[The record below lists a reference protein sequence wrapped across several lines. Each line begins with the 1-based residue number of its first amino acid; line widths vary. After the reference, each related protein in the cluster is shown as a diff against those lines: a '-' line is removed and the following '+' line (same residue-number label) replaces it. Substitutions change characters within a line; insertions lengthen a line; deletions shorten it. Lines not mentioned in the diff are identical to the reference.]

1 MAIVLN
7 FNLLCEELIS
17 LNSMLQSNVVANLDV
32 SIENISC
39 IDNWMWENQQ
49 EIQDISLIQ
58 KKLSE
63 GKIIIINL
71 KSSTIKDMGIYV
83 EGIAE
88 SYVYDLWVNT
98 EGYPEL
104 DTDKINLNNRIYFQ
118 RFYQKFNELLKMQNI
133 RFQLLGIGLE
143 TKFECKDTIID
154 TIEKSDNVIVW
165 IVNKNFGRN
174 LILDNYVKR
183 NDKEMDFWIFEKRSI
198 DTCG

>member
-32 SIENISC
+32 SIEKISY

-49 EIQDISLIQ
+49 EIQDTSLIQ

-104 DTDKINLNNRIYFQ
+104 DTDKINSNNRKYFQ

-183 NDKEMDFWIFEKRSI
+183 NDKEMDFWIFEK
-198 DTCG
+198 

>member
-7 FNLLCEELIS
+7 FTLLCEELIS
-17 LNSMLQSNVVANLDV
+17 LNFMLQSNVVANLDV
-32 SIENISC
+32 SIEKISY

-49 EIQDISLIQ
+49 EIQDTSLIQ

-83 EGIAE
+83 EEIAE
-88 SYVYDLWVNT
+88 RYVYDLWVNT

-104 DTDKINLNNRIYFQ
+104 DTDKINLKNRKYFQ
-118 RFYQKFNELLKMQNI
+118 LFYQKFNELQKMQNI

-165 IVNKNFGRN
+165 IVNKNLGRN

-183 NDKEMDFWIFEKRSI
+183 NDEKMDFWIFEK
-198 DTCG
+198 

>member
-32 SIENISC
+32 SIEKISC

-49 EIQDISLIQ
+49 EIQDTSLIQ

-83 EGIAE
+83 EEIAE
-88 SYVYDLWVNT
+88 RYMYDLWVNT

-104 DTDKINLNNRIYFQ
+104 DTDKINLKNRKYFQ
-118 RFYQKFNELLKMQNI
+118 RFYQEFNKLLKMKNI

-165 IVNKNFGRN
+165 IVNKNFGKN

-183 NDKEMDFWIFEKRSI
+183 NDEEMDFWIFEK
-198 DTCG
+198 

>member
-7 FNLLCEELIS
+7 FTLLCEELIS
-17 LNSMLQSNVVANLDV
+17 LNFMLQSNVVANLDV
-32 SIENISC
+32 SIEKISY

-49 EIQDISLIQ
+49 EIQDTSLIQ

-83 EGIAE
+83 EEIAE
-88 SYVYDLWVNT
+88 RYVYDLWVNT

-104 DTDKINLNNRIYFQ
+104 DTDKINLKNRKYFQ
-118 RFYQKFNELLKMQNI
+118 LFYQKFNELLKMQNI

-143 TKFECKDTIID
+143 IKFECKDTIID

-183 NDKEMDFWIFEKRSI
+183 NDEEMDFWIFEK
-198 DTCG
+198 

>member
-7 FNLLCEELIS
+7 FNLLSEELIS
-17 LNSMLQSNVVANLDV
+17 LNSMLQSNAIANLDV
-32 SIENISC
+32 SIEKISC

-49 EIQDISLIQ
+49 EIQDTFLIQ

-71 KSSTIKDMGIYV
+71 KSSIIKDMGIYL
-83 EGIAE
+83 EEIAE
-88 SYVYDLWVNT
+88 RYVYDLWVNT

-104 DTDKINLNNRIYFQ
+104 DTDKINLKNRKYFQ

-143 TKFECKDTIID
+143 MKFECKDTIID

-183 NDKEMDFWIFEKRSI
+183 NDEEMDFWIFEK
-198 DTCG
+198 

>member
-7 FNLLCEELIS
+7 FTLLCEELIS
-17 LNSMLQSNVVANLDV
+17 LNFMLQSNVVANLDV
-32 SIENISC
+32 SIEKISY

-49 EIQDISLIQ
+49 EIQDTSLIQ

-83 EGIAE
+83 EEIAE
-88 SYVYDLWVNT
+88 RYVYDLWVNT

-104 DTDKINLNNRIYFQ
+104 DTDKINLKNRKYFQ
-118 RFYQKFNELLKMQNI
+118 LFYQKFNELLKMQNI

-165 IVNKNFGRN
+165 IVNKNSGRN

-183 NDKEMDFWIFEKRSI
+183 NDEEMDFWIFEK
-198 DTCG
+198 

>member
-7 FNLLCEELIS
+7 FTLLCEELIS
-17 LNSMLQSNVVANLDV
+17 LNFMLQSNVVANLDV
-32 SIENISC
+32 SIEKISY

-49 EIQDISLIQ
+49 KIQDTSLIE

-83 EGIAE
+83 EEIAE
-88 SYVYDLWVNT
+88 RYVYDLWVNT

-104 DTDKINLNNRIYFQ
+104 DTDKINLKNRKYFQ
-118 RFYQKFNELLKMQNI
+118 LFYQKFNELLKMQNI

-165 IVNKNFGRN
+165 IVNKNSGRN

-183 NDKEMDFWIFEKRSI
+183 NDEEMDFWIFEK
-198 DTCG
+198 

>member
-1 MAIVLN
+1 MAIVLD
-7 FNLLCEELIS
+7 FTLLCEELIS
-17 LNSMLQSNVVANLDV
+17 LNFMLQSNVVANLDV
-32 SIENISC
+32 SIEKISY

-49 EIQDISLIQ
+49 EIQDTSLIQ

-71 KSSTIKDMGIYV
+71 KSSIIKDMGIYV
-83 EGIAE
+83 EEIAE
-88 SYVYDLWVNT
+88 RYVYDLWVNT

-104 DTDKINLNNRIYFQ
+104 DTDKINLKNRKYFQ
-118 RFYQKFNELLKMQNI
+118 LFYQKFNELLKMQNI

-183 NDKEMDFWIFEKRSI
+183 NDEEMDFWIFEK
-198 DTCG
+198 

>member
-17 LNSMLQSNVVANLDV
+17 LNSMLQSIVVANLDV
-32 SIENISC
+32 SIDKISC
-39 IDNWMWENQQ
+39 IDNWMWENQK
-49 EIQDISLIQ
+49 EIQDTSLMQ

-71 KSSTIKDMGIYV
+71 KSNIIKDMGIYV
-83 EGIAE
+83 EEISE
-88 SYVYDLWVNT
+88 RYVYDLWINT

-104 DTDKINLNNRIYFQ
+104 DTDTINLKNRKYFQ
-118 RFYQKFNELLKMQNI
+118 RFYQKFNELLKIQNI

-165 IVNKNFGRN
+165 IVNKNSGRN

-183 NDKEMDFWIFEKRSI
+183 NDEEMDFWIFEK
-198 DTCG
+198 

>member
-17 LNSMLQSNVVANLDV
+17 LNSMLQSNAVANLDV

-104 DTDKINLNNRIYFQ
+104 DTDKINSNNRKYFQ

-183 NDKEMDFWIFEKRSI
+183 NDKEMDFWIFEK
-198 DTCG
+198 

>member
-17 LNSMLQSNVVANLDV
+17 LNSMMQSNVVANLDV
-32 SIENISC
+32 SIEKISC

-49 EIQDISLIQ
+49 EIQDTSLIQ

-71 KSSTIKDMGIYV
+71 KSSIIKDMGIYV
-83 EGIAE
+83 EEIAE
-88 SYVYDLWVNT
+88 RYVYDLWINT

-104 DTDKINLNNRIYFQ
+104 DTNKINLKNRKYFQ

-143 TKFECKDTIID
+143 TKFECKDTIIE

-165 IVNKNFGRN
+165 IVNKNLGRN

-183 NDKEMDFWIFEKRSI
+183 NDEEMDFCIFEK
-198 DTCG
+198 

>member
-7 FNLLCEELIS
+7 FTLLCEELIS
-17 LNSMLQSNVVANLDV
+17 LNFMLQSNVVANLDV
-32 SIENISC
+32 SIEKISY

-49 EIQDISLIQ
+49 EIQDTSLIQ

-83 EGIAE
+83 EEIAE
-88 SYVYDLWVNT
+88 RYVYDLWVNT

-104 DTDKINLNNRIYFQ
+104 DTDKINLKNRKYFQ
-118 RFYQKFNELLKMQNI
+118 LFYQKFNELQKMQNI

-165 IVNKNFGRN
+165 IVNKNSGRN

-183 NDKEMDFWIFEKRSI
+183 NDEEMDFWIFEK
-198 DTCG
+198 

>member
-7 FNLLCEELIS
+7 FTLLCEELIS
-17 LNSMLQSNVVANLDV
+17 LNFMLQSNVVANLDV
-32 SIENISC
+32 SIEKISY

-49 EIQDISLIQ
+49 EIQDTSLIE

-83 EGIAE
+83 EEIAE
-88 SYVYDLWVNT
+88 RYVYDLWVNT

-104 DTDKINLNNRIYFQ
+104 DTDKINLKNRKYFQ
-118 RFYQKFNELLKMQNI
+118 LFYQKFNELLKMQNI

-165 IVNKNFGRN
+165 IVNKNSGRN

-183 NDKEMDFWIFEKRSI
+183 NDEEMDFWIFEK
-198 DTCG
+198 

>member
-7 FNLLCEELIS
+7 FTLLCEELIS
-17 LNSMLQSNVVANLDV
+17 LNFMLQSNVVANLDV
-32 SIENISC
+32 SIEKISY

-49 EIQDISLIQ
+49 EIQDTSLIE

-83 EGIAE
+83 EEIAE
-88 SYVYDLWVNT
+88 RYVYDLWVNT

-104 DTDKINLNNRIYFQ
+104 DTDKINLKNRKYFQ
-118 RFYQKFNELLKMQNI
+118 LFYQKFNELLKMQNI

-165 IVNKNFGRN
+165 IVNKNSGRN

-183 NDKEMDFWIFEKRSI
+183 NDEKMDFWIFEK
-198 DTCG
+198 

>member
-7 FNLLCEELIS
+7 FTLLCEELIS
-17 LNSMLQSNVVANLDV
+17 LNFMLQSNVVANLDV
-32 SIENISC
+32 SIEKISY

-49 EIQDISLIQ
+49 EIQDTSLIQ

-83 EGIAE
+83 EEIAE
-88 SYVYDLWVNT
+88 RYVYDLWVNT

-104 DTDKINLNNRIYFQ
+104 DTDKINLKNRKYFQ
-118 RFYQKFNELLKMQNI
+118 LFYQKFNELLKMQNI

-183 NDKEMDFWIFEKRSI
+183 NDEEMDFWIFEK
-198 DTCG
+198 

>member
-7 FNLLCEELIS
+7 FTLLCEELIS
-17 LNSMLQSNVVANLDV
+17 LNFMLQSNVVANLDV
-32 SIENISC
+32 SIEKISY

-49 EIQDISLIQ
+49 EIQDTSLIQ

-83 EGIAE
+83 EEIAE
-88 SYVYDLWVNT
+88 RYVYDLWVNT
-98 EGYPEL
+98 EGFPEL
-104 DTDKINLNNRIYFQ
+104 DTDKINLKNRKYFQ
-118 RFYQKFNELLKMQNI
+118 LFYQKFNELLKMQNI

-183 NDKEMDFWIFEKRSI
+183 NDEEMDFWIFEK
-198 DTCG
+198 

>member
-32 SIENISC
+32 SIEKISC

-49 EIQDISLIQ
+49 EIQDTSLIQ

-83 EGIAE
+83 EEIAE
-88 SYVYDLWVNT
+88 RYVYDLWVNT

-104 DTDKINLNNRIYFQ
+104 DTDKINLKNRKYFQ
-118 RFYQKFNELLKMQNI
+118 RFYQEFNKLLKMKNI

-183 NDKEMDFWIFEKRSI
+183 NDEEMDFWIFEK
-198 DTCG
+198 